1 MQQLIKHMQEQM
13 LSLIQEFRITE
24 LQAMNETGDLTILT
38 NQMNVLESQ
47 IKLTKSY
54 LSVANAILL
63 SNNEG
68 E

>member
-54 LSVANAILL
+54 LSVANAILAS
-63 SNNEG
+63 SNER

>member
-1 MQQLIKHMQEQM
+1 MQELIKHMQEQL

-24 LQAMNETGDLTILT
+24 LQAMNETGDLTILRDK
-38 NQMNVLESQ
+38 MNSLESQ

-54 LSVANAILL
+54 LSVANAILAS
-63 SNNEG
+63 SNER